1 MSKLDNIGRF
11 RTRDHSISFVPLIK
25 HPCEINISTIFEL
38 RYNKKLPK
46 SDMFKNVPV
55 LLLYGFNVVA
65 CVVTGFKSYILLPI
79 GDAVALG
86 STFIIWTCLFGW
98 LFLMEKLHWVDI
110 LMIPVAISGVALIAR
125 PPFIFGGAEYDE
137 DTLAGVFF
145 AILSSVAA
153 GGLYVCLRKIEGD
166 VHYTITALFYSITG
180 LVSIGLIL
188 SITSGF
194 KFICQVKHFII

>member
-1 MSKLDNIGRF
+1 MAIAA
-11 RTRDHSISFVPLIK
+11 T
-25 HPCEINISTIFEL
+25 
-38 RYNKKLPK
+38 
-46 SDMFKNVPV
+46 
-55 LLLYGFNVVA
+55 
-65 CVVTGFKSYILLPI
+65 
-79 GDAVALG
+79 AV
-86 STFIIWTCLFGW
+86 IWTCIMGFIL
-98 LFLMEKLHWVDI
+98 LREKLHWVDI

-153 GGLYVCLRKIEGD
+153 GGLYVCLRKIGGD

-194 KFICQVKHFII
+194 KFICQVKHFINVYVKHILTLSDIE